1 MESMYINHFAVA
13 VSAVSS
19 LILGAIWYSPILFS
33 KVWQKEAGVSEEQL
47 KSSNPIKVMGITL
60 ILAFI
65 MSYNLAFFLSDA
77 KTDWQWGLTA
87 GFLAGFGWAALSI
100 TIMAL
105 FEFKSFKYILI
116 NGGYITLWFSLIG
129 FILGIWR

>member
-116 NGGYITLWFSLIG
+116 NGGYITLWFTLIG